1 MNLIRRYYGKNICF
15 YYYGEDHLVVNLF
28 KYIKQNIENNI
39 LIYINAPET
48 IFSLLNTN
56 LNKNEQNMVRR
67 INLKKQYID
76 SKSLLDQDDKS
87 LMLNKLTNLKKDAI
101 VEGFWGISIIID
113 ASEVINN
120 SSLLLYEEYLKSIS
134 LGCNNVKCNILVC
147 YDFIDYINRGK
158 LITEDI
164 MKLSYKYH
172 THRMFGNEIVPVENF
187 ILNKIIDEKE
197 ETLY

>member
-1 MNLIRRYYGKNICF
+1 MMNLIRRYYGKNICF

-48 IFSLLNTN
+48 VFSMINNN
-56 LNKNEQNMVRR
+56 LNKNEQEMVRR
-67 INLKKQYID
+67 INFKKQ
-76 SKSLLDQDDKS
+76 
-87 LMLNKLTNLKKDAI
+87 LMNFSTSIADNLTKLKKDALSD
-101 VEGFWGISIIID
+101 GFWGISIIID
-113 ASEVINN
+113 ASEIINN
-120 SSLLLYEEYLKSIS
+120 SSSPLFEEYLKSIAS
-134 LGCNNVKCNILVC
+134 GCNTIKCNILVC

-164 MKLSYKYH
+164 MKLSYRYH

-187 ILNKIIDEKE
+187 ILNRIIDDKKE
-197 ETLY
+197 NLY

>member
-39 LIYINAPET
+39 LIYINASET
-48 IFSLLNTN
+48 IFSMINNN
-56 LNKNEQNMVRR
+56 LNKNEQGMVRR
-67 INLKKQYID
+67 INFKKELLASSSSNEHTDKITITDNLSQLKKAAT
-76 SKSLLDQDDKS
+76 S
-87 LMLNKLTNLKKDAI
+87 
-101 VEGFWGISIIID
+101 EGFWGISLIID
-113 ASEVINN
+113 ASEILSN
-120 SSLLLYEEYLKSIS
+120 SSITLYEEYLKATA
-134 LGCNNVKCNILVC
+134 LGCNTIKCNILIC

-158 LITEDI
+158 LITEEV

-172 THRMFGNEIVPVENF
+172 THRMFGSEIVPVENF
-187 ILNKIIDEKE
+187 ILNKIIDERK